1 MSSSR
6 FSTTIGASVNGLLLP
21 LLGELIVLYA
31 KNLVYALIDNW
42 RVVAGLAVVALVF
55 SSLSK
60 ALLPGRLEE
69 TPGVGV
75 ANPFGVEAAREV
87 LELLGT
93 IGFFLLPSA
102 VRALYQQLMDGWNQ
116 GSRLI
121 HRST

>member
-1 MSSSR
+1 MAAWLREWIWVPFVGLVGIYLVLLFPDGRLPSSR
-6 FSTTIGASVNGLLLP
+6 
-21 LLGELIVLYA
+21 
-31 KNLVYALIDNW
+31 W

-75 ANPFGVEAAREV
+75 ANPSGIEAAREV